1 VNAISQASPTSRPPL
16 WLAAAAVA
24 AFWAATYDV
33 ATWLVQFAR
42 QPIHPDFRIFYVAAE
57 AGVRYGWPSIYDLA
71 KLRALSASFPAGQT
85 YINEQLPFINPPLL
99 AWLIAP
105 LTALPVP
112 IAFALW
118 SALSLAA
125 LLWAWQIAAPYAGL
139 RKAALLLLAL
149 ALWPV
154 LDAFYFG
161 QPSLIVLALVAT
173 AWWFCLRNQPLAAG
187 AALAVATGLKP
198 HVVIL
203 VPFAL
208 AAAGHYR
215 VFLAWAG
222 ACVVL
227 AAAFVFTLGADGL
240 SNWWQVLLYGQTDTG
255 QWRYTLAFVAGTG
268 PLSYGLEL
276 LQGVAALVIAR
287 RARADLNV
295 VLAAGLVG
303 SLALA
308 FHLHQY
314 DYIGLVL
321 AAWLILRTSPP
332 LWHRLWLLAGVA
344 SMQALSVGQP
354 VPQLVWDAG
363 WLVILG
369 LATSARPLAEL
380 AVDDHLVQRAL

>member
-1 VNAISQASPTSRPPL
+1 MNAISQASPTSRPPL

-287 RARADLNV
+287 RARANLNV

>member
-1 VNAISQASPTSRPPL
+1 MNAISQASPTSRPPL

-287 RARADLNV
+287 RARANLNV

-369 LATSARPLAEL
+369 LATSARPLTEL

>member
-1 VNAISQASPTSRPPL
+1 MNAISQASHTSRPPL
-16 WLAAAAVA
+16 WLAMAAVA
-24 AFWAATYDV
+24 AFWAATYNV
-33 ATWLVQFAR
+33 VTWLVQFAR
-42 QPIHPDFRIFYVAAE
+42 QPVHPDFRIFYVAAE

-71 KLRALSASFPAGQT
+71 KLRALSESFPAGQT

-118 SALSLAA
+118 SAISLAA

-154 LDAFYFG
+154 LDALYFG
-161 QPSLIVLALVAT
+161 QPSMIVLALVAT
-173 AWWFCLRNQPLAAG
+173 AWWFCLRKQPLAAG

-208 AAAGHYR
+208 AAAGHSR

-222 ACVVL
+222 GCVVL
-227 AAAFVFTLGADGL
+227 AAAFVVTLGADGL
-240 SNWWQVLLYGQTDTG
+240 SNWWQVLMYGQTDAG
-255 QWRYTLAFVAGTG
+255 QWRYTLAFVVGTG

-354 VPQLVWDAG
+354 VPQLAWDAG

-369 LATSARPLAEL
+369 LATSAGPLTER

>member
-1 VNAISQASPTSRPPL
+1 MNAISQASPTSRPPL

-139 RKAALLLLAL
+139 RKAALLLLVL

-227 AAAFVFTLGADGL
+227 AAAFVVTLGADGL

-287 RARADLNV
+287 RARANLNV